1 MKRIF
6 LTNVLITVLSIYSL
20 AQSDLIQLDKKTHF
34 GLHFGIGFIS
44 PTDINDQLESY
55 SSNHSIVYKTG
66 DGHINL
72 VYMLGLGVDH
82 FLSKNI
88 EIKGELEFGLGYK
101 YVIITNGDNYFNSLV
116 RFSGGAYSNLHTY
129 LKNSNSIFLGGGVNI
144 NSLSLSA
151 FDRSVTGKSTPVGF
165 SFQLGLRNWNHNY
178 SYEIQV
184 NIING
189 ENKDIAQSYPVSKL
203 SFNGA
208 ILKVGYKF

>member
-6 LTNVLITVLSIYSL
+6 LTTFLITVFAICSL
-20 AQSDLIQLDKKTHF
+20 AQSDANPLDKKTYF
-34 GLHFGIGFIS
+34 GIKAGIGFID
-44 PTDINDQLESY
+44 PTDVNEQLDRY
-55 SSNHSIVYKTG
+55 SDNHSIVYKSG
-66 DGHINL
+66 SGNINL
-72 VYMLGLGVDH
+72 VYMLGLGLDH
-82 FLSKNI
+82 FVTKNI

-101 YVIITNGDNYFNSLV
+101 FVIITNGDDYFNSLL

-151 FDRSVTGKSTPVGF
+151 FDRSITGKSTPIGF

-178 SYEIQV
+178 TYEIQV

-189 ENKDIAQSYPVSKL
+189 ENTNISQSYPVSEL

-208 ILKVGYKF
+208 SLKVGYNF